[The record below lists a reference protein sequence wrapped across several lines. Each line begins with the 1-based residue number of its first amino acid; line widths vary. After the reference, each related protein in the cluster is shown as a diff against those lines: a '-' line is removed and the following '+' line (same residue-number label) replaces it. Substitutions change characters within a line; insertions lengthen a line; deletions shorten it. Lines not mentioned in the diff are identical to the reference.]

1 MQPNKGCIFF
11 LLKNPNRCTNW
22 ENYDYFCTMIAKTI
36 KYIQNLVIFLVSLC
50 GLLANGQINTEQVLR
65 VGQNA
70 LYFEDYM
77 LSIQYFNQVIQAK
90 PYLAQPYFFRAIA
103 KLNLEDYAGAQEDAT
118 LAIDRNPFITDAYEV
133 RGVARQNLG
142 NTEGAIEDYDKA
154 LSMLP
159 ENKGILF
166 NKALAEEELKHYDKA
181 EECYA
186 ALLKA
191 HPRFDSGYIGRARLH
206 LAQGDT
212 VSAMNDL
219 DHAIELNKNAINAYV
234 IRADIAIKRE
244 KDYQRALDD
253 MNEAIKLQPH
263 YAGFFINRAFL
274 RYNLDDYFG
283 AMADYDYALTLDP
296 MNAVAY
302 FNRGLL
308 LAEVH
313 DNDRAIQDFTKVLQF
328 NKDDY
333 RALFNRAML
342 YQQTN
347 NFKLALADINKV
359 VEQFPDFDGALFTRM
374 QIYEK
379 MGDRKNAE
387 KDYNRAIAL
396 SKNIDAV
403 AEKSREK
410 ATQDSIRE
418 IEKDTTTPDALVTQ
432 RFSTLLT
439 IENEHNVDEVY
450 NNKSI
455 RGKVQDRDVNI
466 RLCPIFMLTYYATTN
481 QLKET
486 PYYIKE
492 VDDINSTRLL
502 RRLLQVTD
510 VDAPITDEEI
520 VQQHFNS
527 IEYYNSYI
535 ATHTPRAIDFFAR
548 AMDFM
553 TIRNYKSAI
562 EDFTRAVEL
571 TPDFVPAYFMRAVAK
586 YKLALLERDTQPTEA
601 LNSEEFKPANAKLQ
615 ADLRSIIS
623 DYDEVIR
630 LSPQMAFA
638 YYNKGVILAEAND
651 YTSALSLF
659 STAISLKP
667 DFGEAYY
674 NRGFIYMQLG
684 QRQKGSDDLSKAGE
698 LGVIPSY
705 NLMKRMAR

>member
-1 MQPNKGCIFF
+1 MKFLRYITIIIVF
-11 LLKNPNRCTNW
+11 LLPFAGK
-22 ENYDYFCTMIAKTI
+22 
-36 KYIQNLVIFLVSLC
+36 S
-50 GLLANGQINTEQVLR
+50 QINTEQVLR

-103 KLNLEDYAGAQEDAT
+103 KLNLEDYAGAKEDAT
-118 LAIDRNPFITDAYEV
+118 LAIERNPFITDAYEV
-133 RGVARQNLG
+133 RGVALQNMGKL
-142 NTEGAIEDYDKA
+142 EEAVADYDKA
-154 LSMLP
+154 LSLLP

-166 NKALAEEELKHYDKA
+166 NKALAEEELKNYDTA
-181 EECYA
+181 QECYSQ
-186 ALLKA
+186 LLKA
-191 HPRFDSGYIGRARLH
+191 HPRFDSGYIGRARLY

-212 VSAMNDL
+212 ISALADL
-219 DHAIELNKNAINAYV
+219 DKAIELNKNAINAYV
-234 IRADIAIKRE
+234 IRADISIKRE
-244 KDYQRALDD
+244 KDYERALED

-283 AMADYDYALTLDP
+283 AMADYDYAISLDP
-296 MNAVAY
+296 TNVVAY

-313 DNDRAIQDFTKVLQF
+313 GNDRAIQDFTKVLQL
-328 NKDDY
+328 NTDDY
-333 RALFNRAML
+333 RALLNRSRL
-342 YQQTN
+342 YEETGN
-347 NFKLALADINKV
+347 YNLAIEDLNKV
-359 VEQFPDFDGALFTRM
+359 IARFPDFYGLYFSRM
-374 QIYEK
+374 GIYEK

-387 KDYNRAIAL
+387 KDYNKAMAL
-396 SKNIDAV
+396 SKQIDEIA
-403 AEKSREK
+403 KKGREK
-410 ATQDSIRE
+410 AHNDSIETERQERE
-418 IEKDTTTPDALVTQ
+418 NDIPEELVTK

-455 RGKVQDRDVNI
+455 RGKVQDRNVNI
-466 RLCPIFMLTYYATTN
+466 KLCPIFMLSYYATTN

-492 VDDINSTRLL
+492 VDDVNSTRLL
-502 RRLLQVTD
+502 RQVLQVTD
-510 VDAPITDEEI
+510 EDSPITDEEI
-520 VQQHFNS
+520 IQQHFAS

-535 ATHTPRAIDFFAR
+535 ATHTPRAIDYFAR

-553 TIRNYKSAI
+553 TIRNYKNAI
-562 EDFTRAVEL
+562 EDFTRAIEL
-571 TPDFVPAYFMRAVAK
+571 TPDFVPAYFMRAIAK
-586 YKLALLERDTQPTEA
+586 NKLSILERDQAPTEA
-601 LNSEEFKPANAKLQ
+601 NSPEEFTPANAKLQ
-615 ADLRSIIS
+615 AELREIIS
-623 DYDEVIR
+623 DYDKVIE

-638 YYNKGVILAEAND
+638 YYNKGVVLAEAGDN
-651 YTSALSLF
+651 TSALSLF

-705 NLMKRMAR
+705 NLMKRMTR

>member
-1 MQPNKGCIFF
+1 MKFLRYITIFI
-11 LLKNPNRCTNW
+11 LLTLPFTG
-22 ENYDYFCTMIAKTI
+22 YT
-36 KYIQNLVIFLVSLC
+36 
-50 GLLANGQINTEQVLR
+50 QINTEQVLR

-70 LYFEDYM
+70 LYFDDYM

-103 KLNLEDYAGAQEDAT
+103 KLNLEDYAGAKDDAT
-118 LAIDRNPFITDAYEV
+118 LAIERNPFITDAYEV
-133 RGVARQNLG
+133 RGVALQNMGRL
-142 NTEGAIEDYDKA
+142 EEAVADYDKA

-166 NKALAEEELKHYDKA
+166 NKALAEEELKNYDIA
-181 EECYA
+181 QECYTQ
-186 ALLKA
+186 LLKA
-191 HPRFDSGYIGRARLH
+191 HPRFDSGYIGRARLY
-206 LAQGDT
+206 LAQCDT
-212 VSAMNDL
+212 VSALADL
-219 DHAIELNKNAINAYV
+219 DKAIELNKNAINAYV
-234 IRADIAIKRE
+234 IRADISIKRE
-244 KDYQRALDD
+244 KDYQRALED

-283 AMADYDYALTLDP
+283 AMADYDYAISLDP
-296 MNAVAY
+296 TNVVAY

-313 DNDRAIQDFTKVLQF
+313 GNDRAIQDFSKVLQI
-328 NKDDY
+328 NADDY
-333 RALFNRAML
+333 RALLNRSLL
-342 YQQTN
+342 YEETGN
-347 NFKLALADINKV
+347 YKLAIEDINKV
-359 VEQFPDFDGALFTRM
+359 INQFPDFYGLYFSRM
-374 QIYEK
+374 GIYEK
-379 MGDRKNAE
+379 MGDKINAE
-387 KDYNRAIAL
+387 KDYNKAMAL
-396 SKNIDAV
+396 SKRIDEI
-403 AEKSREK
+403 AEKGREK
-410 ATQDSIRE
+410 AHNDSIEFARQERE
-418 IEKDTTTPDALVTQ
+418 NDIPEELVTK
-432 RFSTLLT
+432 RFSNLLT

-455 RGKVQDRDVNI
+455 RGKVQDRNI
-466 RLCPIFMLTYYATTN
+466 NIKLCPIFMLSYYATTN

-502 RRLLQVTD
+502 RQVLQVTD
-510 VDAPITDEEI
+510 EDSPITDEDI
-520 VQQHFNS
+520 IQQHFSS

-535 ATHTPRAIDFFAR
+535 STHTPRAIDFFAR

-553 TIRNYKSAI
+553 TIRNYKNAI
-562 EDFTRAVEL
+562 EDFTRAIEL
-571 TPDFVPAYFMRAVAK
+571 TPDFVPAYFMRAIAK
-586 YKLALLERDTQPTEA
+586 NKLAILERDQAPAEV
-601 LNSEEFKPANAKLQ
+601 NSPEEFTPANAKLQ
-615 ADLRSIIS
+615 AELREIIS
-623 DYDEVIR
+623 DYDKVIE

-638 YYNKGVILAEAND
+638 YYNKGVVLAEAGDN
-651 YTSALSLF
+651 TSALSLF

-705 NLMKRMAR
+705 NLMKRMTR

>member
-1 MQPNKGCIFF
+1 MKFLRYITIIIVF
-11 LLKNPNRCTNW
+11 LLPFAGK
-22 ENYDYFCTMIAKTI
+22 
-36 KYIQNLVIFLVSLC
+36 S
-50 GLLANGQINTEQVLR
+50 QINTEQVLR

-103 KLNLEDYAGAQEDAT
+103 KLNLEDYAGAKEDAT
-118 LAIDRNPFITDAYEV
+118 LAIERNPFITDAYEV
-133 RGVARQNLG
+133 RGVALQNMGKL
-142 NTEGAIEDYDKA
+142 EEAVADYDKA
-154 LSMLP
+154 LSLLP

-166 NKALAEEELKHYDKA
+166 NKALAEEELKNYDTA
-181 EECYA
+181 QECYSQ
-186 ALLKA
+186 LLKA
-191 HPRFDSGYIGRARLH
+191 HPRFDSGYIGRARLY
-206 LAQGDT
+206 LAQSDT
-212 VSAMNDL
+212 ISALADL
-219 DHAIELNKNAINAYV
+219 DKAIELNKNAINAYV
-234 IRADIAIKRE
+234 IRADISIKRE
-244 KDYQRALDD
+244 KDYERALED

-283 AMADYDYALTLDP
+283 AMADYDYAISLDP
-296 MNAVAY
+296 TNVVAY

-313 DNDRAIQDFTKVLQF
+313 GNDRAIQDFTKVLQL
-328 NKDDY
+328 NTDDY
-333 RALFNRAML
+333 RALLNRSRL
-342 YQQTN
+342 YEETGN
-347 NFKLALADINKV
+347 YNLAIEDLNKV
-359 VEQFPDFDGALFTRM
+359 IARFPDFYGLYFSRM
-374 QIYEK
+374 GIYEK

-387 KDYNRAIAL
+387 KDYNKAMAL
-396 SKNIDAV
+396 SKQIDEI
-403 AEKSREK
+403 AEKGREK
-410 ATQDSIRE
+410 AHNDSIEMERQERE
-418 IEKDTTTPDALVTQ
+418 NDIPEELVTK

-455 RGKVQDRDVNI
+455 RGKVQDRNVNI
-466 RLCPIFMLTYYATTN
+466 KLCPIFMLSYYATTN

-492 VDDINSTRLL
+492 VDDVNSTRLL
-502 RRLLQVTD
+502 RQVLQVTD
-510 VDAPITDEEI
+510 EDSPITDEEI
-520 VQQHFNS
+520 IQQHFAS

-535 ATHTPRAIDFFAR
+535 ATHTPRAIDYFAR

-553 TIRNYKSAI
+553 TIRNYKNAI
-562 EDFTRAVEL
+562 EDFTRAIEL
-571 TPDFVPAYFMRAVAK
+571 TPDFVPAYFMRAIAK
-586 YKLALLERDTQPTEA
+586 NKLSILERDQAPAEA
-601 LNSEEFKPANAKLQ
+601 NSPEEFTPANAKLQ
-615 ADLRSIIS
+615 AELREIIS
-623 DYDEVIR
+623 DYDKVIE

-638 YYNKGVILAEAND
+638 YYNKGVVLAEAGDN
-651 YTSALSLF
+651 TSALSLF
-659 STAISLKP
+659 STAISLKS

-705 NLMKRMAR
+705 NLMKRMTR

>member
-1 MQPNKGCIFF
+1 MKFLRYITIVIVF
-11 LLKNPNRCTNW
+11 LLPFAGK
-22 ENYDYFCTMIAKTI
+22 
-36 KYIQNLVIFLVSLC
+36 S
-50 GLLANGQINTEQVLR
+50 QINTEQVLR

-103 KLNLEDYAGAQEDAT
+103 KLNLEDYAGAKEDAT
-118 LAIDRNPFITDAYEV
+118 LAIERNPFITDAYEV
-133 RGVARQNLG
+133 RGVALQNMGKL
-142 NTEGAIEDYDKA
+142 EEAVADYDKA
-154 LSMLP
+154 LSLLP

-166 NKALAEEELKHYDKA
+166 NKALAEEELKNYDTA
-181 EECYA
+181 QECYSQ
-186 ALLKA
+186 LLKA
-191 HPRFDSGYIGRARLH
+191 HPRFDSGYIGRARLY

-212 VSAMNDL
+212 ISALADL
-219 DHAIELNKNAINAYV
+219 DKAIELNKNAINAYV
-234 IRADIAIKRE
+234 IRADISIKRE
-244 KDYQRALDD
+244 KDYERALED

-283 AMADYDYALTLDP
+283 AMADYDYAISLDP
-296 MNAVAY
+296 TNVVAY

-313 DNDRAIQDFTKVLQF
+313 GNDRAIQDFTKVLQL
-328 NKDDY
+328 NTDDY
-333 RALFNRAML
+333 RALLNRSRL
-342 YQQTN
+342 YEETGN
-347 NFKLALADINKV
+347 YNLAIEDLNKV
-359 VEQFPDFDGALFTRM
+359 IARFPDFYGLYFSRM
-374 QIYEK
+374 GIYEK

-387 KDYNRAIAL
+387 KDYNKAMAL
-396 SKNIDAV
+396 SKQIDEI
-403 AEKSREK
+403 AEKGREK
-410 ATQDSIRE
+410 AHNDSIETERQERE
-418 IEKDTTTPDALVTQ
+418 NDIPEELVTK

-455 RGKVQDRDVNI
+455 RGKVQDRNVNI
-466 RLCPIFMLTYYATTN
+466 KLCPIFMLSYYATTN

-492 VDDINSTRLL
+492 VDDVNSTRLL
-502 RRLLQVTD
+502 RQVLQVTD
-510 VDAPITDEEI
+510 EDSPITDEEI
-520 VQQHFNS
+520 IQQHFAS

-535 ATHTPRAIDFFAR
+535 ATHTPRAIDYFAR

-553 TIRNYKSAI
+553 TIRNYKNAI
-562 EDFTRAVEL
+562 EDFTRAIEL
-571 TPDFVPAYFMRAVAK
+571 TPDFVPAYFMRAIAK
-586 YKLALLERDTQPTEA
+586 NKLSILERDQAPTEA
-601 LNSEEFKPANAKLQ
+601 NSPEEFTPANAKLQ
-615 ADLRSIIS
+615 AELREIIS
-623 DYDEVIR
+623 DYDKVIE

-638 YYNKGVILAEAND
+638 YYNKGVVLAEAGDN
-651 YTSALSLF
+651 TSALSLF

-705 NLMKRMAR
+705 NLMKRMTR

>member
-1 MQPNKGCIFF
+1 MKF
-11 LLKNPNRCTNW
+11 LR
-22 ENYDYFCTMIAKTI
+22 YITI
-36 KYIQNLVIFLVSLC
+36 VIVY
-50 GLLANGQINTEQVLR
+50 LLPFAGKSQINTEQVLR

-103 KLNLEDYAGAQEDAT
+103 KLNLEDYAGAKEDAT
-118 LAIDRNPFITDAYEV
+118 LAIERNPFITDAYEV
-133 RGVARQNLG
+133 RGVALQNMGKL
-142 NTEGAIEDYDKA
+142 EEAVADYDKA
-154 LSMLP
+154 LSLLP

-166 NKALAEEELKHYDKA
+166 NKALAEEELKNYDTA
-181 EECYA
+181 QECYSQ
-186 ALLKA
+186 LLKA
-191 HPRFDSGYIGRARLH
+191 HPRFDSGYIGRARLY

-212 VSAMNDL
+212 ISALADL
-219 DHAIELNKNAINAYV
+219 DKAIELNKNAINAYV
-234 IRADIAIKRE
+234 IRADISIKRE
-244 KDYQRALDD
+244 KDYERALED

-283 AMADYDYALTLDP
+283 AMADYDYAISLDP
-296 MNAVAY
+296 TNVVAY

-313 DNDRAIQDFTKVLQF
+313 GNDRAIQDFTKVLQL
-328 NKDDY
+328 NTDDF
-333 RALFNRAML
+333 RALLNRSRL
-342 YQQTN
+342 YEETGN
-347 NFKLALADINKV
+347 YNFAIEDINKV
-359 VEQFPDFDGALFTRM
+359 IARFPDFYGLYFSRM
-374 QIYEK
+374 GIYEK

-387 KDYNRAIAL
+387 KDYNKAMAL
-396 SKNIDAV
+396 SKRIDEI
-403 AEKSREK
+403 AEKGREK
-410 ATQDSIRE
+410 AHNDSIETSRQERE
-418 IEKDTTTPDALVTQ
+418 NDVPEELVTK

-455 RGKVQDRDVNI
+455 RGKVQDRNVNI
-466 RLCPIFMLTYYATTN
+466 KLCPIFMLSYYATTN

-492 VDDINSTRLL
+492 VDDVNSTRLL
-502 RRLLQVTD
+502 RQVLQVTD
-510 VDAPITDEEI
+510 EDSPITDEEI
-520 VQQHFNS
+520 IQQHFAS

-535 ATHTPRAIDFFAR
+535 ATHTPRAIDYFAR

-553 TIRNYKSAI
+553 TIRNYKNAI
-562 EDFTRAVEL
+562 EDFTRAIEL
-571 TPDFVPAYFMRAVAK
+571 TPDFVPAYFMRAIAK
-586 YKLALLERDTQPTEA
+586 NKLAILERDQAPTEA
-601 LNSEEFKPANAKLQ
+601 NSPEEFTPANAKLQ
-615 ADLRSIIS
+615 AELREIIS
-623 DYDEVIR
+623 DYDKVIE

-638 YYNKGVILAEAND
+638 YYNKGVVLAEAGDN
-651 YTSALSLF
+651 TSALSLF

-705 NLMKRMAR
+705 NLMKRMTR

>member
-1 MQPNKGCIFF
+1 MKFLRYITIFI
-11 LLKNPNRCTNW
+11 LLTLPSTG
-22 ENYDYFCTMIAKTI
+22 YT
-36 KYIQNLVIFLVSLC
+36 
-50 GLLANGQINTEQVLR
+50 QINTEQVLR

-70 LYFEDYM
+70 LYFDDYM

-103 KLNLEDYAGAQEDAT
+103 KLNLEDYAGAKDDAT
-118 LAIDRNPFITDAYEV
+118 LAIERNPFITDAYEV
-133 RGVARQNLG
+133 RGVALQNMGRL
-142 NTEGAIEDYDKA
+142 EEAVADYDKA

-166 NKALAEEELKHYDKA
+166 NKALAEEELKNYDIA
-181 EECYA
+181 QECYTQ
-186 ALLKA
+186 LLKA
-191 HPRFDSGYIGRARLH
+191 HPRFDSGYIGRARLY
-206 LAQGDT
+206 LAQCDT
-212 VSAMNDL
+212 VSALADL
-219 DHAIELNKNAINAYV
+219 DKAIELNKNAINAYV
-234 IRADIAIKRE
+234 IRADISIKRE
-244 KDYQRALDD
+244 KDYQRALED

-283 AMADYDYALTLDP
+283 AMADYDYAISLDP
-296 MNAVAY
+296 TNVVAY

-313 DNDRAIQDFTKVLQF
+313 GNDRAIQDFSKVLQI
-328 NKDDY
+328 NADDY
-333 RALFNRAML
+333 RALLNRSLL
-342 YQQTN
+342 YEETGN
-347 NFKLALADINKV
+347 YKLAIEDINKV
-359 VEQFPDFDGALFTRM
+359 INQFPDFYGLYFSRM
-374 QIYEK
+374 GIYEK
-379 MGDRKNAE
+379 MGDKINAE
-387 KDYNRAIAL
+387 KDYNKAMAL
-396 SKNIDAV
+396 SKRIDEI
-403 AEKSREK
+403 AEKGREK
-410 ATQDSIRE
+410 AHNDSIETARQERE
-418 IEKDTTTPDALVTQ
+418 NDIPEELVTK
-432 RFSTLLT
+432 RFSNLLT

-455 RGKVQDRDVNI
+455 RGKVQDRNI
-466 RLCPIFMLTYYATTN
+466 NIKLCPIFMLSYYAMTN

-502 RRLLQVTD
+502 RQVLQVTD
-510 VDAPITDEEI
+510 EDSPITDEDI
-520 VQQHFNS
+520 IQQHFSS

-535 ATHTPRAIDFFAR
+535 STHTPRAIDFFAR

-553 TIRNYKSAI
+553 TIRNYKNAI
-562 EDFTRAVEL
+562 EDFTRAIEL
-571 TPDFVPAYFMRAVAK
+571 TPDFVPAYFMRAIAK
-586 YKLALLERDTQPTEA
+586 NKLAILERDQAPAEV
-601 LNSEEFKPANAKLQ
+601 NSPEEFTPANAKLQ
-615 ADLRSIIS
+615 AELREIIS
-623 DYDEVIR
+623 DYDKVIE

-638 YYNKGVILAEAND
+638 YYNKGVVLAEAGDN
-651 YTSALSLF
+651 TSALSLF

-705 NLMKRMAR
+705 NLMKRMTR

>member
-1 MQPNKGCIFF
+1 MKFLRYITIVIVF
-11 LLKNPNRCTNW
+11 LLPFAGK
-22 ENYDYFCTMIAKTI
+22 
-36 KYIQNLVIFLVSLC
+36 S
-50 GLLANGQINTEQVLR
+50 QINTEQVLR

-103 KLNLEDYAGAQEDAT
+103 KLNLEDYAGAKEDAT
-118 LAIDRNPFITDAYEV
+118 LAIERNPFITDAYEV
-133 RGVARQNLG
+133 RGVALQNMGKL
-142 NTEGAIEDYDKA
+142 EEAVADYDKA
-154 LSMLP
+154 LSLLP

-166 NKALAEEELKHYDKA
+166 NKALAEEELKNYDTA
-181 EECYA
+181 QECYSQ
-186 ALLKA
+186 LLKA
-191 HPRFDSGYIGRARLH
+191 HPRFDSGYIGRARLY

-212 VSAMNDL
+212 ISALADL
-219 DHAIELNKNAINAYV
+219 DKAIELNKNAINAYV
-234 IRADIAIKRE
+234 IRADISIKRE
-244 KDYQRALDD
+244 KDYERALED

-283 AMADYDYALTLDP
+283 AMADYDYAISLDP
-296 MNAVAY
+296 TNVVAY

-313 DNDRAIQDFTKVLQF
+313 GNDRAIQDFTKVLQL
-328 NKDDY
+328 NTDDY
-333 RALFNRAML
+333 RALLNRSRL
-342 YQQTN
+342 YEETGN
-347 NFKLALADINKV
+347 YNLAIEDLNKV
-359 VEQFPDFDGALFTRM
+359 IARFPDFYGLYFSRM
-374 QIYEK
+374 GIYEK

-387 KDYNRAIAL
+387 KDYNKAMAL
-396 SKNIDAV
+396 AKQIDEI
-403 AEKSREK
+403 AEKGREK
-410 ATQDSIRE
+410 AHNDSIETERQERE
-418 IEKDTTTPDALVTQ
+418 NDIPEELVTK
-432 RFSTLLT
+432 RFSNLLT

-455 RGKVQDRDVNI
+455 RGKVQDRNVNI
-466 RLCPIFMLTYYATTN
+466 KLCPIFMLSYYATTN

-492 VDDINSTRLL
+492 VDDVNSTRLL
-502 RRLLQVTD
+502 RQVLQVTD
-510 VDAPITDEEI
+510 EDSPITDEEI
-520 VQQHFNS
+520 IQQHFAS

-535 ATHTPRAIDFFAR
+535 ATHTPRAIDYFAR

-553 TIRNYKSAI
+553 TIRNYKNAI
-562 EDFTRAVEL
+562 DDFTRAIEL
-571 TPDFVPAYFMRAVAK
+571 TPDFVPAYFMRAIAK
-586 YKLALLERDTQPTEA
+586 NKLAILERDQAPTEA
-601 LNSEEFKPANAKLQ
+601 NSPEEFTPANAKLQ
-615 ADLRSIIS
+615 AELREIIS
-623 DYDEVIR
+623 DYDKVIE

-638 YYNKGVILAEAND
+638 YYNKGVVLAEAGDN
-651 YTSALSLF
+651 TSALSLF

-705 NLMKRMAR
+705 NLMKRMTR

>member
-1 MQPNKGCIFF
+1 MKFLRYITIVIVF
-11 LLKNPNRCTNW
+11 LLPFAGK
-22 ENYDYFCTMIAKTI
+22 
-36 KYIQNLVIFLVSLC
+36 S
-50 GLLANGQINTEQVLR
+50 QINTEQVLR

-103 KLNLEDYAGAQEDAT
+103 KLNLEDYAGAKEDAT
-118 LAIDRNPFITDAYEV
+118 LAIERNPFITDAYEV
-133 RGVARQNLG
+133 RGVALQNMGKL
-142 NTEGAIEDYDKA
+142 EEAVADYDKA
-154 LSMLP
+154 LSLLP

-166 NKALAEEELKHYDKA
+166 NKALAEEELKNYDTA
-181 EECYA
+181 QECYSQ
-186 ALLKA
+186 LLKA
-191 HPRFDSGYIGRARLH
+191 HPRFDSGYIGRARLY

-212 VSAMNDL
+212 ISALADL
-219 DHAIELNKNAINAYV
+219 DKAIELNKNAINAYV
-234 IRADIAIKRE
+234 IRADISIKRE
-244 KDYQRALDD
+244 KDYERALED

-283 AMADYDYALTLDP
+283 AMADYDYAISLDP
-296 MNAVAY
+296 TNVVAY

-313 DNDRAIQDFTKVLQF
+313 GNDRAIQDFTKVLQL
-328 NKDDY
+328 NTDDY
-333 RALFNRAML
+333 RALLNRSRL
-342 YQQTN
+342 YEETGN
-347 NFKLALADINKV
+347 YNLAIEDLNKV
-359 VEQFPDFDGALFTRM
+359 IARFPDFYGLYFSRM
-374 QIYEK
+374 GIYEK

-387 KDYNRAIAL
+387 KDYNKAMAL
-396 SKNIDAV
+396 AKQIDEI
-403 AEKSREK
+403 AEKGREK
-410 ATQDSIRE
+410 AHNDSIETERQERE
-418 IEKDTTTPDALVTQ
+418 NDIPEELVTK

-455 RGKVQDRDVNI
+455 RGKVQDRNVNI
-466 RLCPIFMLTYYATTN
+466 KLCPIFMLSYYATTN

-492 VDDINSTRLL
+492 VDDVNSTRLL
-502 RRLLQVTD
+502 RQVLQVTD
-510 VDAPITDEEI
+510 EDSPITDEEI
-520 VQQHFNS
+520 IQQHFAS

-535 ATHTPRAIDFFAR
+535 ATHTPRAIDYFAR

-553 TIRNYKSAI
+553 TIRNYKNAI
-562 EDFTRAVEL
+562 DDFTRAIEL
-571 TPDFVPAYFMRAVAK
+571 TPDFVPAYFMRAIAK
-586 YKLALLERDTQPTEA
+586 NKLAILERDQAPTEA
-601 LNSEEFKPANAKLQ
+601 NSPEEFTPANAKLQ
-615 ADLRSIIS
+615 AELREIIS
-623 DYDEVIR
+623 DYDKVIE
-630 LSPQMAFA
+630 LSPLMAFA
-638 YYNKGVILAEAND
+638 YYNKGVVLAEAGDN
-651 YTSALSLF
+651 TSALSLF

-705 NLMKRMAR
+705 NLMKRMTR

>member
-1 MQPNKGCIFF
+1 MKFLRYITIVIVF
-11 LLKNPNRCTNW
+11 LLPFAGK
-22 ENYDYFCTMIAKTI
+22 
-36 KYIQNLVIFLVSLC
+36 S
-50 GLLANGQINTEQVLR
+50 QINTEQVLR

-103 KLNLEDYAGAQEDAT
+103 KLNLEDYAGAKEDAT
-118 LAIDRNPFITDAYEV
+118 LAIERNPFITDAYEV
-133 RGVARQNLG
+133 RGVALQNMGKL
-142 NTEGAIEDYDKA
+142 EEAVADYDKA
-154 LSMLP
+154 LSLLP

-166 NKALAEEELKHYDKA
+166 NKALAEEELKNYDTA
-181 EECYA
+181 QECYSQ
-186 ALLKA
+186 LLKA
-191 HPRFDSGYIGRARLH
+191 HPRFDSGYIGRARLY

-212 VSAMNDL
+212 ISALADL
-219 DHAIELNKNAINAYV
+219 DKAIELNKNAINAYV
-234 IRADIAIKRE
+234 IRADISIKRE
-244 KDYQRALDD
+244 KDYERALED

-283 AMADYDYALTLDP
+283 AMADYDYAISLDP
-296 MNAVAY
+296 TNVVAY

-313 DNDRAIQDFTKVLQF
+313 GNDRAIQDFTKVLQL
-328 NKDDY
+328 NTDDY
-333 RALFNRAML
+333 RALLNRSRL
-342 YQQTN
+342 YEETGN
-347 NFKLALADINKV
+347 YNLAIEDLNKV
-359 VEQFPDFDGALFTRM
+359 IARFPDFYGLYFSRM
-374 QIYEK
+374 GIYEK

-387 KDYNRAIAL
+387 KDYNKAMAL
-396 SKNIDAV
+396 SKQIDEI
-403 AEKSREK
+403 AEKGREK
-410 ATQDSIRE
+410 AHNDSIETERQERE
-418 IEKDTTTPDALVTQ
+418 NDIPEELVTK

-455 RGKVQDRDVNI
+455 RGKVQDRNVNI
-466 RLCPIFMLTYYATTN
+466 KLCPIFMLSYYATTN

-492 VDDINSTRLL
+492 VDDVNSTRLL
-502 RRLLQVTD
+502 RQVLQVTD
-510 VDAPITDEEI
+510 EDSPITDEEI
-520 VQQHFNS
+520 IQQHFAS

-535 ATHTPRAIDFFAR
+535 ATHTPRAIDYFAR

-553 TIRNYKSAI
+553 TIRNYKNAI
-562 EDFTRAVEL
+562 EDFTRAIEL
-571 TPDFVPAYFMRAVAK
+571 TPDFVPAYFMRAIAK
-586 YKLALLERDTQPTEA
+586 NKLAILERDQAPTEA
-601 LNSEEFKPANAKLQ
+601 NSPEEFTPANAKLQ
-615 ADLRSIIS
+615 AELREIIS
-623 DYDEVIR
+623 DYDKVIE

-638 YYNKGVILAEAND
+638 YYNKGVVLAEAGDN
-651 YTSALSLF
+651 TSALSLF
-659 STAISLKP
+659 STAISIKP

-705 NLMKRMAR
+705 NLMKRMTR

>member
-1 MQPNKGCIFF
+1 MKFLRYITIVIVF
-11 LLKNPNRCTNW
+11 LLPFAGK
-22 ENYDYFCTMIAKTI
+22 
-36 KYIQNLVIFLVSLC
+36 S
-50 GLLANGQINTEQVLR
+50 QINTEQVLR

-103 KLNLEDYAGAQEDAT
+103 KLNLEDYAGAKEDAT
-118 LAIDRNPFITDAYEV
+118 LAIERNPFITDAYEV
-133 RGVARQNLG
+133 RGVALQNMGKL
-142 NTEGAIEDYDKA
+142 EEAVADYDKA
-154 LSMLP
+154 LSLLP

-166 NKALAEEELKHYDKA
+166 NKALAEEELKNYDTA
-181 EECYA
+181 QECYSQ
-186 ALLKA
+186 LLKA
-191 HPRFDSGYIGRARLH
+191 HPRFDSGYIGRARLY

-212 VSAMNDL
+212 ISALADL
-219 DHAIELNKNAINAYV
+219 DKAIELNKNAINAYV
-234 IRADIAIKRE
+234 IRADISIKRE
-244 KDYQRALDD
+244 KDYERALED

-283 AMADYDYALTLDP
+283 AMADYDYAISLDP
-296 MNAVAY
+296 TNVVAY

-313 DNDRAIQDFTKVLQF
+313 GNDRAIQDFTKVLQL
-328 NKDDY
+328 NTDDY
-333 RALFNRAML
+333 RALLNRSRL
-342 YQQTN
+342 YEETGN
-347 NFKLALADINKV
+347 YNLAIEDLNKV
-359 VEQFPDFDGALFTRM
+359 IARFPDFYGLYFSRM
-374 QIYEK
+374 GIYEK

-387 KDYNRAIAL
+387 KDYNKAMAL
-396 SKNIDAV
+396 SKQIDEI
-403 AEKSREK
+403 AEKGREK
-410 ATQDSIRE
+410 AHNDSIETERQERE
-418 IEKDTTTPDALVTQ
+418 NDIPEELVTK

-455 RGKVQDRDVNI
+455 RGKVQDRNVNI
-466 RLCPIFMLTYYATTN
+466 KLCPIFMLSYYATTN

-492 VDDINSTRLL
+492 VDDVNSTRLL
-502 RRLLQVTD
+502 RQVLQVTD
-510 VDAPITDEEI
+510 EDSPITDEEI
-520 VQQHFNS
+520 IQQHFAS

-535 ATHTPRAIDFFAR
+535 ATHTPRAIDYFAR

-553 TIRNYKSAI
+553 TIRNYKNAI
-562 EDFTRAVEL
+562 EDFTRAIEL
-571 TPDFVPAYFMRAVAK
+571 TPDFVPAYFMRAIAK
-586 YKLALLERDTQPTEA
+586 NKLAILERDQAPTEA
-601 LNSEEFKPANAKLQ
+601 NSPEEFTPANAKLQ
-615 ADLRSIIS
+615 AELREIIS
-623 DYDEVIR
+623 DYDKVIE

-638 YYNKGVILAEAND
+638 YYNKGVVLAEAGDN
-651 YTSALSLF
+651 TSALSLF

-705 NLMKRMAR
+705 NLMKRMTR

>member
-1 MQPNKGCIFF
+1 MKFLRYITIFI
-11 LLKNPNRCTNW
+11 LLTLPFTG
-22 ENYDYFCTMIAKTI
+22 YT
-36 KYIQNLVIFLVSLC
+36 
-50 GLLANGQINTEQVLR
+50 QINTEQVLR

-70 LYFEDYM
+70 LYFDDYM

-103 KLNLEDYAGAQEDAT
+103 KLNLEDYAGAKDDAT
-118 LAIDRNPFITDAYEV
+118 LAIERNPFITDAYEV
-133 RGVARQNLG
+133 RGVALQNMGRL
-142 NTEGAIEDYDKA
+142 EEAVADYDKA

-166 NKALAEEELKHYDKA
+166 NKALAEEELKNYDIA
-181 EECYA
+181 QECYTQ
-186 ALLKA
+186 LLKA
-191 HPRFDSGYIGRARLH
+191 HPRFDSGYIGRARLY
-206 LAQGDT
+206 LAQCDT
-212 VSAMNDL
+212 VSALADL
-219 DHAIELNKNAINAYV
+219 DKAIELNKNAINAYV
-234 IRADIAIKRE
+234 IRADISIKRE
-244 KDYQRALDD
+244 KDYQRALED

-283 AMADYDYALTLDP
+283 AMADYDYAISLDP
-296 MNAVAY
+296 TNVVAY

-313 DNDRAIQDFTKVLQF
+313 GNDRAIQDFSKVLQI
-328 NKDDY
+328 NADDY
-333 RALFNRAML
+333 RALLNRSLL
-342 YQQTN
+342 YEETGN
-347 NFKLALADINKV
+347 YKLAIEDINKV
-359 VEQFPDFDGALFTRM
+359 INQFPDFYGLYFSRM
-374 QIYEK
+374 GIYEK
-379 MGDRKNAE
+379 MGDKINAE
-387 KDYNRAIAL
+387 KDYNKAMAL
-396 SKNIDAV
+396 SKRIDEI
-403 AEKSREK
+403 AEKGREK
-410 ATQDSIRE
+410 AHNDSIETARQERE
-418 IEKDTTTPDALVTQ
+418 NDIPEELVTK
-432 RFSTLLT
+432 RFSNLLT

-455 RGKVQDRDVNI
+455 RGKVQDRNI
-466 RLCPIFMLTYYATTN
+466 NIKLCPIFMLSYYATTN

-502 RRLLQVTD
+502 RQVLQVTD
-510 VDAPITDEEI
+510 EDSPITDEDI
-520 VQQHFNS
+520 IQQHFSS

-535 ATHTPRAIDFFAR
+535 STHTPRAIDFFAR

-553 TIRNYKSAI
+553 TIRNYKNAI
-562 EDFTRAVEL
+562 EDFTRAIEL
-571 TPDFVPAYFMRAVAK
+571 TPDFVPAYFMRAIAK
-586 YKLALLERDTQPTEA
+586 NKLAILERDQAPAEV
-601 LNSEEFKPANAKLQ
+601 NSPEEFTPANAKLQ
-615 ADLRSIIS
+615 AELREIIS
-623 DYDEVIR
+623 DYDKVIE

-638 YYNKGVILAEAND
+638 YYNKGVVLAEAGDN
-651 YTSALSLF
+651 TSALSLF

-705 NLMKRMAR
+705 NLMKRMTR

>member
-1 MQPNKGCIFF
+1 MKFLRYITIVIVF
-11 LLKNPNRCTNW
+11 LLPFAGK
-22 ENYDYFCTMIAKTI
+22 
-36 KYIQNLVIFLVSLC
+36 S
-50 GLLANGQINTEQVLR
+50 QINTEQVLR

-103 KLNLEDYAGAQEDAT
+103 KLNLEDYAGAKEDAT
-118 LAIDRNPFITDAYEV
+118 LAIERNPFITDAYEV
-133 RGVARQNLG
+133 RGVALQNMGKL
-142 NTEGAIEDYDKA
+142 EEAVADYDKA
-154 LSMLP
+154 LSLLP

-166 NKALAEEELKHYDKA
+166 NKALAEEELKNYDTA
-181 EECYA
+181 QECYSQ
-186 ALLKA
+186 LLKA
-191 HPRFDSGYIGRARLH
+191 HPRFDSGYIGRARLY

-212 VSAMNDL
+212 ISALADL
-219 DHAIELNKNAINAYV
+219 DKAIELNKNAINAYV
-234 IRADIAIKRE
+234 IRADISIKRE
-244 KDYQRALDD
+244 KDYERALED

-283 AMADYDYALTLDP
+283 AMADYDYAISLDP
-296 MNAVAY
+296 TNVVAY

-313 DNDRAIQDFTKVLQF
+313 GNDRAIQDFTKVLQL
-328 NKDDY
+328 NTDDY
-333 RALFNRAML
+333 RALLNRSRL
-342 YQQTN
+342 YEETGN
-347 NFKLALADINKV
+347 YNLAIEDLNKV
-359 VEQFPDFDGALFTRM
+359 IARFPDFYGLYFSRM
-374 QIYEK
+374 GIYEK

-387 KDYNRAIAL
+387 KDYNKAMAL
-396 SKNIDAV
+396 SKRIDEI
-403 AEKSREK
+403 AEKGREK
-410 ATQDSIRE
+410 AHNDSIETERQERE
-418 IEKDTTTPDALVTQ
+418 NDVPEELVTK

-455 RGKVQDRDVNI
+455 RGKVQDRNVNI
-466 RLCPIFMLTYYATTN
+466 KLCPIFMLSYYATTN

-492 VDDINSTRLL
+492 VDDVNSTRLL
-502 RRLLQVTD
+502 RQVLQVTD
-510 VDAPITDEEI
+510 EDSPITDEEI
-520 VQQHFNS
+520 IQQHFAS

-535 ATHTPRAIDFFAR
+535 ATHTPRAIDYFAR

-553 TIRNYKSAI
+553 TIRNYKNAI
-562 EDFTRAVEL
+562 EDFTRAIEL
-571 TPDFVPAYFMRAVAK
+571 TPDFVPAYFMRAIAK
-586 YKLALLERDTQPTEA
+586 NKLSILERDQAPTEA
-601 LNSEEFKPANAKLQ
+601 NSPEEFTPANAKLQ
-615 ADLRSIIS
+615 AELREIIS
-623 DYDEVIR
+623 DYDKVIE

-638 YYNKGVILAEAND
+638 YYNKGVVLAEAGDN
-651 YTSALSLF
+651 TSALSLF

-705 NLMKRMAR
+705 NLMKRMTR

>member
-1 MQPNKGCIFF
+1 MKFLRYITIIIVF
-11 LLKNPNRCTNW
+11 LLPFVGK
-22 ENYDYFCTMIAKTI
+22 
-36 KYIQNLVIFLVSLC
+36 S
-50 GLLANGQINTEQVLR
+50 QINTEQVLR

-103 KLNLEDYAGAQEDAT
+103 KLNLEDYAGAKEDAT
-118 LAIDRNPFITDAYEV
+118 LAIERNPFITDAYEV
-133 RGVARQNLG
+133 RGVALQNMGKL
-142 NTEGAIEDYDKA
+142 EEAVADYDKA
-154 LSMLP
+154 LSLLP

-166 NKALAEEELKHYDKA
+166 NKALAEEELKNYDTA
-181 EECYA
+181 QECYSQ
-186 ALLKA
+186 LLKA
-191 HPRFDSGYIGRARLH
+191 HPRFDSGYIGRARLY
-206 LAQGDT
+206 LAQSDT
-212 VSAMNDL
+212 ISALADL
-219 DHAIELNKNAINAYV
+219 DKAIELNKNAINAYV
-234 IRADIAIKRE
+234 IRADISIKRE
-244 KDYQRALDD
+244 KDYERALED

-283 AMADYDYALTLDP
+283 AMADYDYAISLDP
-296 MNAVAY
+296 TNVVAY

-313 DNDRAIQDFTKVLQF
+313 GNDRAIQDFTKVLQL
-328 NKDDY
+328 NTDDY
-333 RALFNRAML
+333 RALLNRSRL
-342 YQQTN
+342 YEETGN
-347 NFKLALADINKV
+347 YNLAIEDLNKV
-359 VEQFPDFDGALFTRM
+359 IARFPDFYGLYFSRM
-374 QIYEK
+374 GIYEK

-387 KDYNRAIAL
+387 KDYNKAMAL
-396 SKNIDAV
+396 SKHIDEI
-403 AEKSREK
+403 AEKGREK
-410 ATQDSIRE
+410 AHNDSIETERQERE
-418 IEKDTTTPDALVTQ
+418 NDIPEELVTK

-455 RGKVQDRDVNI
+455 RGKVQDRNVNI
-466 RLCPIFMLTYYATTN
+466 KLCPIFMLSYYATTN

-492 VDDINSTRLL
+492 VDDVNSTRLL
-502 RRLLQVTD
+502 RQVLQVTD
-510 VDAPITDEEI
+510 EDSPITDEEI
-520 VQQHFNS
+520 IQQHFAS

-535 ATHTPRAIDFFAR
+535 ATHTPRAIDYFAR

-553 TIRNYKSAI
+553 TIRNYKNAI
-562 EDFTRAVEL
+562 EDFTRAIEL
-571 TPDFVPAYFMRAVAK
+571 TPDFVPAYFMRAIAK
-586 YKLALLERDTQPTEA
+586 NKLSILERDQAPTEA
-601 LNSEEFKPANAKLQ
+601 NSPEEFTPANAKLQ
-615 ADLRSIIS
+615 AELREIIS
-623 DYDEVIR
+623 DYDKVIE

-638 YYNKGVILAEAND
+638 YYNKGVVLAEAGDN
-651 YTSALSLF
+651 TSALSLF
-659 STAISLKP
+659 SSAISLKP

-705 NLMKRMAR
+705 NLMKRMTR

>member
-1 MQPNKGCIFF
+1 MKFLRYIFS
-11 LLKNPNRCTNW
+11 LL
-22 ENYDYFCTMIAKTI
+22 F
-36 KYIQNLVIFLVSLC
+36 VLC
-50 GLLANGQINTEQVLR
+50 SAVMSAQINTDQVLR

-90 PYLAQPYFFRAIA
+90 PYLAQPYFYRAVA

-133 RGVARQNLG
+133 RGVARQNMGL
-142 NTEGAIEDYDKA
+142 TKDAIEDYDKA
-154 LSMLP
+154 LAQLP
-159 ENKGILF
+159 DNKGILF
-166 NKALAEEELKHYDKA
+166 NKALAEEDIKEYDA
-181 EECYA
+181 AQECYSR
-186 ALLKA
+186 LLKA
-191 HPRFDSGYIGRARLH
+191 HPRFDNGYIGRARLY

-212 VSAMNDL
+212 VSALTDL
-219 DHAIELNKNAINAYV
+219 NKAIELNKNAINAYV
-234 IRADIAIKRE
+234 IRADISIKRE
-244 KDYQRALDD
+244 KDYQRALED
-253 MNEAIKLQPH
+253 MDEAIKLQPH

-283 AMADYDYALTLDP
+283 AMADYDYALSLDP
-296 MNAVAY
+296 MNSVAY

-313 DNDRAIQDFTKVLQF
+313 DNDRAIKDFTKVLQL
-328 NKDDY
+328 NSDDY

-342 YQQTN
+342 YQQTKN
-347 NFKLALADINKV
+347 YKLALADITKVINK
-359 VEQFPDFDGALFTRM
+359 FPDFDGALFTRF

-379 MGDRKNAE
+379 LGDRKNAE
-387 KDYNRAIAL
+387 KDYDRAVAL
-396 SKNIDAV
+396 SKNFDKTVKRA
-403 AEKSREK
+403 REK
-410 ATQDSIRE
+410 AAQDSIE
-418 IEKDTTTPDALVTQ
+418 SADKVTDESMPDELVTR

-455 RGKVQDRDVNI
+455 RGKVQDHDMSI
-466 RLCPIFMLTYYATTN
+466 KLCPIFMLSYYATTN

-486 PYYIKE
+486 PYYIRE
-492 VDDINSTRLL
+492 VDDVNSTRLL
-502 RRLLQVTD
+502 RRMLQVTD
-510 VDAPITDEEI
+510 VDAPITDGDVI
-520 VQQHFNS
+520 QQHFNS

-535 ATHTPRAIDFFAR
+535 STHTPRAIDYFAR

-553 TIRNYKSAI
+553 TIRNYKNAI
-562 EDFTRAVEL
+562 EDFTRAVDL

-586 YKLALLERDTQPTEA
+586 YRLAAIEREQEPAESISKD
-601 LNSEEFKPANAKLQ
+601 EFTPANAKLQ
-615 ADLRSIIS
+615 ADLREIIS
-623 DYDEVIR
+623 DYDTVIK

-638 YYNKGVILAEAND
+638 YYNKGVVLAEAGD
-651 YTSALSLF
+651 FTSALSLF
-659 STAISLKP
+659 STAVSLKP

-674 NRGFIYMQLG
+674 NRGYIYMQLG

-705 NLMKRMAR
+705 NLMKRMNVRN

>member
-1 MQPNKGCIFF
+1 MKF
-11 LLKNPNRCTNW
+11 LR
-22 ENYDYFCTMIAKTI
+22 YITI
-36 KYIQNLVIFLVSLC
+36 VIVY
-50 GLLANGQINTEQVLR
+50 LLPFAGKSQINTEQVLR

-103 KLNLEDYAGAQEDAT
+103 KLNLEDYAGAKEDAT
-118 LAIDRNPFITDAYEV
+118 LAIERNPFITDAYEV
-133 RGVARQNLG
+133 RGVALQNMGKL
-142 NTEGAIEDYDKA
+142 EEAVADYDKA
-154 LSMLP
+154 LSLLP

-166 NKALAEEELKHYDKA
+166 NKALAEEELKNYDTA
-181 EECYA
+181 QECYSQ
-186 ALLKA
+186 LLKA
-191 HPRFDSGYIGRARLH
+191 HPRFDSGYIGRARLY

-212 VSAMNDL
+212 ISALADL
-219 DHAIELNKNAINAYV
+219 DKAIELNKNAINAYV
-234 IRADIAIKRE
+234 IRADISIKRE
-244 KDYQRALDD
+244 KDYERALED

-283 AMADYDYALTLDP
+283 AMADYDYAISLDP
-296 MNAVAY
+296 TNVVAY

-313 DNDRAIQDFTKVLQF
+313 GNDRAIQDFTKVLQL
-328 NKDDY
+328 NTDDF
-333 RALFNRAML
+333 RALLNRSRL
-342 YQQTN
+342 YEETGN
-347 NFKLALADINKV
+347 YNLAIEDINKV
-359 VEQFPDFDGALFTRM
+359 IARFPDFYGLYFSRM
-374 QIYEK
+374 GIYEK

-387 KDYNRAIAL
+387 KDYNKAMAL
-396 SKNIDAV
+396 SKRIDEI
-403 AEKSREK
+403 AEKGREK
-410 ATQDSIRE
+410 AHNDSIETSRQERE
-418 IEKDTTTPDALVTQ
+418 NDVPEELVTK

-455 RGKVQDRDVNI
+455 RGKVQDRNVNI
-466 RLCPIFMLTYYATTN
+466 KLCPIFMLSYYATTN

-492 VDDINSTRLL
+492 VDDVNSTRLL
-502 RRLLQVTD
+502 RQVLQVTD
-510 VDAPITDEEI
+510 EDSPITDEEI
-520 VQQHFNS
+520 IQQHFAS

-535 ATHTPRAIDFFAR
+535 ATHTPRAIDYFAR

-553 TIRNYKSAI
+553 TIRNYKNAI
-562 EDFTRAVEL
+562 EDFTRAIEL
-571 TPDFVPAYFMRAVAK
+571 TPDFVPAYFMRAIAK
-586 YKLALLERDTQPTEA
+586 NKLAILERDQAPTEA
-601 LNSEEFKPANAKLQ
+601 NSPEEFTPANAKLQ
-615 ADLRSIIS
+615 AELREIIS
-623 DYDEVIR
+623 DYDKVIE

-638 YYNKGVILAEAND
+638 YYNKGVVLAEAGDN
-651 YTSALSLF
+651 TSALSLF

-705 NLMKRMAR
+705 NLMKRMTR

>member
-1 MQPNKGCIFF
+1 MKF
-11 LLKNPNRCTNW
+11 LR
-22 ENYDYFCTMIAKTI
+22 YITI
-36 KYIQNLVIFLVSLC
+36 VIVY
-50 GLLANGQINTEQVLR
+50 LLPFAGKSQINTEQVLR

-103 KLNLEDYAGAQEDAT
+103 KLNLEDYAGAKEDAT
-118 LAIDRNPFITDAYEV
+118 LAIERNPFITDAYEV
-133 RGVARQNLG
+133 RGVALQNMGKL
-142 NTEGAIEDYDKA
+142 EEAVADYDKA
-154 LSMLP
+154 LSLLP

-166 NKALAEEELKHYDKA
+166 NKALAEEELKNYDTA
-181 EECYA
+181 QECYSQ
-186 ALLKA
+186 LLKA
-191 HPRFDSGYIGRARLH
+191 HPRFDSGYIGRARLY

-212 VSAMNDL
+212 ISALADL
-219 DHAIELNKNAINAYV
+219 DKAIELNKNAINAYV
-234 IRADIAIKRE
+234 IRADISIKRE
-244 KDYQRALDD
+244 KDYERALED

-283 AMADYDYALTLDP
+283 AMADYDYAISLDP
-296 MNAVAY
+296 TNVVAY

-313 DNDRAIQDFTKVLQF
+313 GNDRAIQEFTKVLQL
-328 NKDDY
+328 NTDDF
-333 RALFNRAML
+333 RALLNRSRL
-342 YQQTN
+342 YEETGN
-347 NFKLALADINKV
+347 YNLAIEDLNKV
-359 VEQFPDFDGALFTRM
+359 IARFPDFYGLYFSRM
-374 QIYEK
+374 GIYEK

-387 KDYNRAIAL
+387 KDYNKAMAL
-396 SKNIDAV
+396 SKRIDEI
-403 AEKSREK
+403 AEKGREK
-410 ATQDSIRE
+410 AHNDSIETERQERE
-418 IEKDTTTPDALVTQ
+418 NDVPEELVTK

-455 RGKVQDRDVNI
+455 RGKVQDRNVNI
-466 RLCPIFMLTYYATTN
+466 KLCPIFMLSYYATTN

-492 VDDINSTRLL
+492 VDDVNSTRLL
-502 RRLLQVTD
+502 RQVLQVTD
-510 VDAPITDEEI
+510 EDSPITDEEI
-520 VQQHFNS
+520 IQQHFAS

-535 ATHTPRAIDFFAR
+535 ATHTPRAIDYFAR

-553 TIRNYKSAI
+553 TIRNYKNAI
-562 EDFTRAVEL
+562 EDFTRAIEL
-571 TPDFVPAYFMRAVAK
+571 TPDFVPAYFMRAIAK
-586 YKLALLERDTQPTEA
+586 NKLAILERDQAPTEA
-601 LNSEEFKPANAKLQ
+601 NSPEEFTPANAKLQ
-615 ADLRSIIS
+615 AELREIIS
-623 DYDEVIR
+623 DYDKVIE

-638 YYNKGVILAEAND
+638 YYNKGVVLAEAGDN
-651 YTSALSLF
+651 TSALSLF

-705 NLMKRMAR
+705 NLMKRMTR

>member
-1 MQPNKGCIFF
+1 MKFLRYITIVIVF
-11 LLKNPNRCTNW
+11 LLPFAGK
-22 ENYDYFCTMIAKTI
+22 
-36 KYIQNLVIFLVSLC
+36 S
-50 GLLANGQINTEQVLR
+50 QINTEQVLR

-103 KLNLEDYAGAQEDAT
+103 KLNLEDYAGAKEDAT
-118 LAIDRNPFITDAYEV
+118 LAIERNPFITDAYEV
-133 RGVARQNLG
+133 RGVALQNMGKL
-142 NTEGAIEDYDKA
+142 EEAVADYDKA
-154 LSMLP
+154 LSLLP

-166 NKALAEEELKHYDKA
+166 NKALAEEELKNYDTA
-181 EECYA
+181 QECYSQ
-186 ALLKA
+186 LLKA
-191 HPRFDSGYIGRARLH
+191 HPRFDSGYIGRARLY

-212 VSAMNDL
+212 ISALADL
-219 DHAIELNKNAINAYV
+219 DKAIELNKNAINAYV
-234 IRADIAIKRE
+234 IRADISIKRE
-244 KDYQRALDD
+244 KDYERALED

-283 AMADYDYALTLDP
+283 AMADYDYAISLDP
-296 MNAVAY
+296 TNVVAY

-313 DNDRAIQDFTKVLQF
+313 GNDRAIQDFTKVLQL
-328 NKDDY
+328 NTDDY
-333 RALFNRAML
+333 RALLNRSRL
-342 YQQTN
+342 YEETGN
-347 NFKLALADINKV
+347 YILAIEDLNKV
-359 VEQFPDFDGALFTRM
+359 IARFPDFYGLYFSRM
-374 QIYEK
+374 GIYEK

-387 KDYNRAIAL
+387 KDYNKAMAL
-396 SKNIDAV
+396 SKQIDEI
-403 AEKSREK
+403 AEKGREK
-410 ATQDSIRE
+410 AHNDSIETERQERE
-418 IEKDTTTPDALVTQ
+418 NDIPEELVTK

-455 RGKVQDRDVNI
+455 RGKVQDRNVNI
-466 RLCPIFMLTYYATTN
+466 KLCPIFMLSYYATTN

-492 VDDINSTRLL
+492 VDDVNSTRLL
-502 RRLLQVTD
+502 RQVLQVTD
-510 VDAPITDEEI
+510 EDSPITDEEI
-520 VQQHFNS
+520 IQQHFAS

-535 ATHTPRAIDFFAR
+535 ATHTPRAIDYFAR

-553 TIRNYKSAI
+553 TIRNYKNAI
-562 EDFTRAVEL
+562 EDFTRAIEL
-571 TPDFVPAYFMRAVAK
+571 TQDFVPAYFMRAIAK
-586 YKLALLERDTQPTEA
+586 NKLAILERDQAPTEA
-601 LNSEEFKPANAKLQ
+601 NSPEEFTPANAKLQ
-615 ADLRSIIS
+615 AELREIIS
-623 DYDEVIR
+623 DYDKVIE

-638 YYNKGVILAEAND
+638 YYNKGVVLAEAGDN
-651 YTSALSLF
+651 TSALSLF
-659 STAISLKP
+659 STAISLKQ

-684 QRQKGSDDLSKAGE
+684 QRQKGSDDLSKSGE

-705 NLMKRMAR
+705 NLMKRMTR

>member
-1 MQPNKGCIFF
+1 MKFLRYITIIIVF
-11 LLKNPNRCTNW
+11 LLPFAGK
-22 ENYDYFCTMIAKTI
+22 
-36 KYIQNLVIFLVSLC
+36 S
-50 GLLANGQINTEQVLR
+50 QINTEQVLR

-103 KLNLEDYAGAQEDAT
+103 KLNLEDYAGAKEDAT
-118 LAIDRNPFITDAYEV
+118 LAIERNPFITDAYEV
-133 RGVARQNLG
+133 RGVALQNMGKL
-142 NTEGAIEDYDKA
+142 EEAVADYDKA
-154 LSMLP
+154 LSLLP

-166 NKALAEEELKHYDKA
+166 NKALAEEELKNYDTA
-181 EECYA
+181 QECYSQ
-186 ALLKA
+186 LLKA
-191 HPRFDSGYIGRARLH
+191 HPRFDSGYIGRARLY

-212 VSAMNDL
+212 ISALTDL
-219 DHAIELNKNAINAYV
+219 DKAIELNKNAINAYV
-234 IRADIAIKRE
+234 IRADISIKRE
-244 KDYQRALDD
+244 KDYERALED

-283 AMADYDYALTLDP
+283 AMADYDYAISLDP
-296 MNAVAY
+296 TNVVAY

-313 DNDRAIQDFTKVLQF
+313 GNDRAIQDFTKVLQL
-328 NKDDY
+328 NTDDY
-333 RALFNRAML
+333 RALLNRSRL
-342 YQQTN
+342 YEETGN
-347 NFKLALADINKV
+347 YNLAIEDLNKV
-359 VEQFPDFDGALFTRM
+359 IARFPDFYGLYFSRM
-374 QIYEK
+374 GIYEK

-387 KDYNRAIAL
+387 KDYNKAMAL
-396 SKNIDAV
+396 SKQIDEI
-403 AEKSREK
+403 AEKGREK
-410 ATQDSIRE
+410 AHNDSIEMERQERE
-418 IEKDTTTPDALVTQ
+418 NDIPEELVTK

-455 RGKVQDRDVNI
+455 RGKVQDRNVNI
-466 RLCPIFMLTYYATTN
+466 KLCPIFMLSYYATTN

-492 VDDINSTRLL
+492 VDDVNSTRLL
-502 RRLLQVTD
+502 RQVLQVTD
-510 VDAPITDEEI
+510 EDSPITDEEI
-520 VQQHFNS
+520 IQQHFAS

-535 ATHTPRAIDFFAR
+535 ATHTPRAIDYFAR

-553 TIRNYKSAI
+553 TIRNYKNAI
-562 EDFTRAVEL
+562 EDFTRAIEL
-571 TPDFVPAYFMRAVAK
+571 TPDFVPAYFMRAIAK
-586 YKLALLERDTQPTEA
+586 NKLAILERDQAPTEA
-601 LNSEEFKPANAKLQ
+601 NSPEEFTPANAKLQ
-615 ADLRSIIS
+615 AELREIIS
-623 DYDEVIR
+623 DYDKVIE

-638 YYNKGVILAEAND
+638 YYNKGVVLAEAGDN
-651 YTSALSLF
+651 TSALSLF

-705 NLMKRMAR
+705 NLMKRMTR

>member
-1 MQPNKGCIFF
+1 MKFLRYITIIIVF
-11 LLKNPNRCTNW
+11 LLPFAGK
-22 ENYDYFCTMIAKTI
+22 
-36 KYIQNLVIFLVSLC
+36 S
-50 GLLANGQINTEQVLR
+50 QINTEQVLR

-103 KLNLEDYAGAQEDAT
+103 KLNLEDYAGAKEDAT
-118 LAIDRNPFITDAYEV
+118 LAIERNPFITDAYEV
-133 RGVARQNLG
+133 RGVALQNMGKL
-142 NTEGAIEDYDKA
+142 EEAVADYDKA
-154 LSMLP
+154 LSLLP

-166 NKALAEEELKHYDKA
+166 NKALAEEELKNYDTA
-181 EECYA
+181 QECYSQ
-186 ALLKA
+186 LLKA
-191 HPRFDSGYIGRARLH
+191 HPRFDSGYIGRARLY

-212 VSAMNDL
+212 ISALADL
-219 DHAIELNKNAINAYV
+219 DKAIELNKNAINAYV
-234 IRADIAIKRE
+234 IRADISIKRE
-244 KDYQRALDD
+244 KDYERALED

-283 AMADYDYALTLDP
+283 AMADYDYAISLDP
-296 MNAVAY
+296 TNVVAY

-313 DNDRAIQDFTKVLQF
+313 GNDRAIQDFTKVLQL
-328 NKDDY
+328 NTDDY
-333 RALFNRAML
+333 RALLNRSRL
-342 YQQTN
+342 YEETGN
-347 NFKLALADINKV
+347 YNLAIEDLNKV
-359 VEQFPDFDGALFTRM
+359 IARFPDFYGLYFSRM
-374 QIYEK
+374 GIYEK

-387 KDYNRAIAL
+387 KDYNKAMAL
-396 SKNIDAV
+396 SKQIDEI
-403 AEKSREK
+403 AEKGREK
-410 ATQDSIRE
+410 AHNDSIETERQERE
-418 IEKDTTTPDALVTQ
+418 NDIPEELVTK

-455 RGKVQDRDVNI
+455 RGKVQDRNVNI
-466 RLCPIFMLTYYATTN
+466 KLCPIFMLSYYATTN

-492 VDDINSTRLL
+492 VDDVNSTRLL
-502 RRLLQVTD
+502 RQVLQVTD
-510 VDAPITDEEI
+510 EDSPITDEEI
-520 VQQHFNS
+520 IQQHFAS

-535 ATHTPRAIDFFAR
+535 ATHTPRAIDYFAR

-553 TIRNYKSAI
+553 TIRNYKNAI
-562 EDFTRAVEL
+562 EDFTRAIEL
-571 TPDFVPAYFMRAVAK
+571 TPDFVPAYFMRAIAK
-586 YKLALLERDTQPTEA
+586 NKLSILERDQAPTEA
-601 LNSEEFKPANAKLQ
+601 NSPEEFTPANAKLQ
-615 ADLRSIIS
+615 AELREIIS
-623 DYDEVIR
+623 DYDKVIE

-638 YYNKGVILAEAND
+638 YYNKGVVLAEAGDN
-651 YTSALSLF
+651 TSALSLF

-705 NLMKRMAR
+705 NLMKRMTR

>member
-1 MQPNKGCIFF
+1 MKFLRYITIFI
-11 LLKNPNRCTNW
+11 LLTLPSTG
-22 ENYDYFCTMIAKTI
+22 YT
-36 KYIQNLVIFLVSLC
+36 
-50 GLLANGQINTEQVLR
+50 QINTEQVLR

-70 LYFEDYM
+70 LYFDDYM

-103 KLNLEDYAGAQEDAT
+103 KLNLEDYAGAKDDAT
-118 LAIDRNPFITDAYEV
+118 LAIERNPFITDAYEV
-133 RGVARQNLG
+133 RGVALQNMGRL
-142 NTEGAIEDYDKA
+142 EEAVADYDKA

-166 NKALAEEELKHYDKA
+166 NKALAEEELKNYDIA
-181 EECYA
+181 QECYTQ
-186 ALLKA
+186 LLKA
-191 HPRFDSGYIGRARLH
+191 HPRFDSGYIGRARLY
-206 LAQGDT
+206 LAQCDT
-212 VSAMNDL
+212 VSALADL
-219 DHAIELNKNAINAYV
+219 DKAIELNKNAINAYV
-234 IRADIAIKRE
+234 IRADISIKRE
-244 KDYQRALDD
+244 KDYQRALED

-283 AMADYDYALTLDP
+283 AMADYDYAISLDP
-296 MNAVAY
+296 TNVVAY

-313 DNDRAIQDFTKVLQF
+313 GNDRAIQDFSKVLQI
-328 NKDDY
+328 NADDY
-333 RALFNRAML
+333 RALLNRSLL
-342 YQQTN
+342 YEETGN
-347 NFKLALADINKV
+347 YKLAIEDINKV
-359 VEQFPDFDGALFTRM
+359 INQFPDFYGLYFSRM
-374 QIYEK
+374 SIYEK
-379 MGDRKNAE
+379 MGDKINAE
-387 KDYNRAIAL
+387 KDYNKAMAL
-396 SKNIDAV
+396 SKRIDEI
-403 AEKSREK
+403 AEKGREK
-410 ATQDSIRE
+410 AHNDSIETARQERE
-418 IEKDTTTPDALVTQ
+418 NDIPEELVTK
-432 RFSTLLT
+432 RFSNLLT

-455 RGKVQDRDVNI
+455 RGKVQDRNI
-466 RLCPIFMLTYYATTN
+466 NIKLCPIFMLSYYAMTN

-502 RRLLQVTD
+502 RQVLQVTD
-510 VDAPITDEEI
+510 EDSPITDEDI
-520 VQQHFNS
+520 IQQHFSS

-535 ATHTPRAIDFFAR
+535 STHTPRAIDFFAR

-553 TIRNYKSAI
+553 TIRNYKNAI
-562 EDFTRAVEL
+562 EDFTRAIEL
-571 TPDFVPAYFMRAVAK
+571 TPDFVPAYFMRAIAK
-586 YKLALLERDTQPTEA
+586 NKLAILERDQAPAEV
-601 LNSEEFKPANAKLQ
+601 NSPEEFTPANAKLQ
-615 ADLRSIIS
+615 AELREIIS
-623 DYDEVIR
+623 DYDKVIE

-638 YYNKGVILAEAND
+638 YYNKGVVLAEAGDN
-651 YTSALSLF
+651 TSALSLF

-705 NLMKRMAR
+705 NLMKRMTR

>member
-1 MQPNKGCIFF
+1 MKFLRYITIVIVF
-11 LLKNPNRCTNW
+11 LLPFAGK
-22 ENYDYFCTMIAKTI
+22 
-36 KYIQNLVIFLVSLC
+36 S
-50 GLLANGQINTEQVLR
+50 QINTEQVLR

-103 KLNLEDYAGAQEDAT
+103 KLNLEDYAGAKEDAT
-118 LAIDRNPFITDAYEV
+118 LAIERNPFITDAYEV
-133 RGVARQNLG
+133 RGVALQNMGKL
-142 NTEGAIEDYDKA
+142 EEAVADYDKA
-154 LSMLP
+154 LSLLP

-166 NKALAEEELKHYDKA
+166 NKALAEEELKNYDTA
-181 EECYA
+181 QECYSQ
-186 ALLKA
+186 LLKA
-191 HPRFDSGYIGRARLH
+191 HPRFDSGYIGRARLY

-212 VSAMNDL
+212 ISALADL
-219 DHAIELNKNAINAYV
+219 DKAIELNKNAINAYV
-234 IRADIAIKRE
+234 IRADISIKRE
-244 KDYQRALDD
+244 KDYERALED

-283 AMADYDYALTLDP
+283 AMADYDYAISLDP
-296 MNAVAY
+296 TNVVAY

-313 DNDRAIQDFTKVLQF
+313 GNDRAIQDFTKVLQL
-328 NKDDY
+328 NTDDY
-333 RALFNRAML
+333 RALLNRSRL
-342 YQQTN
+342 YEETGN
-347 NFKLALADINKV
+347 YNLAIEDLNKV
-359 VEQFPDFDGALFTRM
+359 IARFPDFYGLYFSRM
-374 QIYEK
+374 GIYEK

-387 KDYNRAIAL
+387 KDYNKAMAL
-396 SKNIDAV
+396 AKQIDEI
-403 AEKSREK
+403 AEKGREK
-410 ATQDSIRE
+410 AHNDSIETERQERE
-418 IEKDTTTPDALVTQ
+418 NDIPEELVTK

-455 RGKVQDRDVNI
+455 RGKVQDRNVNI
-466 RLCPIFMLTYYATTN
+466 KLCPIFMLSYYATTN

-492 VDDINSTRLL
+492 VDDVNSTRLL
-502 RRLLQVTD
+502 RQVLQVTD
-510 VDAPITDEEI
+510 EDSPITDEEI
-520 VQQHFNS
+520 IQQHFAS

-535 ATHTPRAIDFFAR
+535 ATHTPRAIDYFAR

-553 TIRNYKSAI
+553 TIRNYKNAI
-562 EDFTRAVEL
+562 DDFTRAIEL
-571 TPDFVPAYFMRAVAK
+571 TPDFVPAYFMRAIAK
-586 YKLALLERDTQPTEA
+586 NKLAILERDQAPTEA
-601 LNSEEFKPANAKLQ
+601 NSPEEFTPANAKLQ
-615 ADLRSIIS
+615 AELREIIS
-623 DYDEVIR
+623 DYDKVIE

-638 YYNKGVILAEAND
+638 YYNKGVVLAEAGDN
-651 YTSALSLF
+651 TSALSLF

-705 NLMKRMAR
+705 NLMKRMTR

>member
-1 MQPNKGCIFF
+1 MKFLRYITIFI
-11 LLKNPNRCTNW
+11 LLTLPFTG
-22 ENYDYFCTMIAKTI
+22 YT
-36 KYIQNLVIFLVSLC
+36 
-50 GLLANGQINTEQVLR
+50 QINTEQVLR

-70 LYFEDYM
+70 LYFDDYM

-103 KLNLEDYAGAQEDAT
+103 KLNLEDYAGAKDDAT
-118 LAIDRNPFITDAYEV
+118 LAIERNPFITDAYEV
-133 RGVARQNLG
+133 RGVALQNMGRL
-142 NTEGAIEDYDKA
+142 EEAVADYDKA

-166 NKALAEEELKHYDKA
+166 NKALAEEELKNYDIA
-181 EECYA
+181 QECYTQ
-186 ALLKA
+186 LLKA
-191 HPRFDSGYIGRARLH
+191 HPRFDSGYIGRARLY
-206 LAQGDT
+206 LAQCDT
-212 VSAMNDL
+212 VSALADI
-219 DHAIELNKNAINAYV
+219 DKAIELNKNAINAYV
-234 IRADIAIKRE
+234 IRADISIKRE
-244 KDYQRALDD
+244 KDYQRALED

-283 AMADYDYALTLDP
+283 AMADYDYAISLDP
-296 MNAVAY
+296 TNVVAY

-313 DNDRAIQDFTKVLQF
+313 GNDRAIQDFSKVLQI
-328 NKDDY
+328 NADDY
-333 RALFNRAML
+333 RALLNRSLL
-342 YQQTN
+342 YEETGN
-347 NFKLALADINKV
+347 YKLAIEDINKV
-359 VEQFPDFDGALFTRM
+359 INQFPDFYGLYFSRM
-374 QIYEK
+374 GIYEK
-379 MGDRKNAE
+379 MGDKINAE
-387 KDYNRAIAL
+387 KDYNKAMAL
-396 SKNIDAV
+396 SKRIDEI
-403 AEKSREK
+403 AEKGREK
-410 ATQDSIRE
+410 AHNDSIETARQERE
-418 IEKDTTTPDALVTQ
+418 NDIPEELVTK
-432 RFSTLLT
+432 RFSNLLT

-455 RGKVQDRDVNI
+455 RGKVQDRNI
-466 RLCPIFMLTYYATTN
+466 NIKLCPIFMLSYYATTN

-502 RRLLQVTD
+502 RQVLQVTD
-510 VDAPITDEEI
+510 EDSPITDEDI
-520 VQQHFNS
+520 IQQHFSS

-535 ATHTPRAIDFFAR
+535 STHTPRAIDFFAR

-553 TIRNYKSAI
+553 TIRNYKNAI
-562 EDFTRAVEL
+562 EDFTRAIEL
-571 TPDFVPAYFMRAVAK
+571 TPDFVPAYFMRAIAK
-586 YKLALLERDTQPTEA
+586 NKLAILERDQAPAEV
-601 LNSEEFKPANAKLQ
+601 NSPEEFTPANAKLQ
-615 ADLRSIIS
+615 AELREIIS
-623 DYDEVIR
+623 DYDKVIE

-638 YYNKGVILAEAND
+638 YYNKGVVLAEAGDN
-651 YTSALSLF
+651 TSALSLF

-705 NLMKRMAR
+705 NLMKRMTR

>member
-1 MQPNKGCIFF
+1 MKFLRYITIVIVF
-11 LLKNPNRCTNW
+11 LLPFAGK
-22 ENYDYFCTMIAKTI
+22 
-36 KYIQNLVIFLVSLC
+36 S
-50 GLLANGQINTEQVLR
+50 QINTEQVLR

-103 KLNLEDYAGAQEDAT
+103 KLNLEDYAGAKEDAT
-118 LAIDRNPFITDAYEV
+118 LAIERNPFITDAYEV
-133 RGVARQNLG
+133 RGVALQNMGKL
-142 NTEGAIEDYDKA
+142 EEAVADYDKA
-154 LSMLP
+154 LSLLP

-166 NKALAEEELKHYDKA
+166 NKALAEEELKNYDTAQK
-181 EECYA
+181 CYSQ
-186 ALLKA
+186 LLKA
-191 HPRFDSGYIGRARLH
+191 HPRFDSGYIGRARLY

-212 VSAMNDL
+212 ISALADL
-219 DHAIELNKNAINAYV
+219 DKAIELNKNAINAYV
-234 IRADIAIKRE
+234 IRADISIKRE
-244 KDYQRALDD
+244 KDYERALED

-283 AMADYDYALTLDP
+283 AMADYDYAISLDP
-296 MNAVAY
+296 TNVVAY

-313 DNDRAIQDFTKVLQF
+313 GNDRAIQDFTKVLQL
-328 NKDDY
+328 NTDDY
-333 RALFNRAML
+333 RALLNRSRL
-342 YQQTN
+342 YEETGN
-347 NFKLALADINKV
+347 YNLAIEDLNKV
-359 VEQFPDFDGALFTRM
+359 IARFPDFYGLYFSRM
-374 QIYEK
+374 GIYEK

-387 KDYNRAIAL
+387 KDYNKAMAL
-396 SKNIDAV
+396 SKQIDEIAEKGREK
-403 AEKSREK
+403 AHNDSIEKSRQE
-410 ATQDSIRE
+410 RE
-418 IEKDTTTPDALVTQ
+418 NDVPEELVTK

-455 RGKVQDRDVNI
+455 RGKVQDRNVNI
-466 RLCPIFMLTYYATTN
+466 KLCPIFMLSYYATTN

-492 VDDINSTRLL
+492 VDDVNSTRLL
-502 RRLLQVTD
+502 RQVLQVTD
-510 VDAPITDEEI
+510 EDSPITDEEI
-520 VQQHFNS
+520 IQQHFAS

-535 ATHTPRAIDFFAR
+535 ATHTPRAIDYFAR

-553 TIRNYKSAI
+553 TIRNYKNAI
-562 EDFTRAVEL
+562 EDFTRAIEL
-571 TPDFVPAYFMRAVAK
+571 TPDFVPAYFMRAIAK
-586 YKLALLERDTQPTEA
+586 NKLAILERDQAPTEA
-601 LNSEEFKPANAKLQ
+601 NSPEEFTPANAKLQ
-615 ADLRSIIS
+615 AELREIIS
-623 DYDEVIR
+623 DYDKVIE

-638 YYNKGVILAEAND
+638 YYNKGVVLAEAGDN
-651 YTSALSLF
+651 TSALSLF

-705 NLMKRMAR
+705 NLMKRMTR

>member
-1 MQPNKGCIFF
+1 MKFF
-11 LLKNPNRCTNW
+11 RYIAIILLTAC
-22 ENYDYFCTMIAKTI
+22 
-36 KYIQNLVIFLVSLC
+36 SLP
-50 GLLANGQINTEQVLR
+50 GVAQINTDQVLR

-103 KLNLEDYAGAQEDAT
+103 KLNLEDYSGAQEDAS

-142 NTEGAIEDYDKA
+142 NLQGAVEDYDKA

-159 ENKGILF
+159 DNKGLLF
-166 NKALAEEELKHYDKA
+166 NKALAEEDLKQYDVA
-181 EECYA
+181 QECYTR
-186 ALLKA
+186 LLKA
-191 HPRFDSGYIGRARLH
+191 HPRFDNGYIGRARLY

-212 VSAMNDL
+212 VSAMADL

-234 IRADIAIKRE
+234 IRADISIKRE
-244 KDYQRALDD
+244 KDYQRALED
-253 MNEAIKLQPH
+253 MYEAIKLHPH

-283 AMADYDYALTLDP
+283 AMADYDYALSLDP
-296 MNAVAY
+296 LNPVAY

-328 NKDDY
+328 NADDY

-342 YQQTN
+342 YQQTKN
-347 NFKLALADINKV
+347 YKLALADINKV
-359 VEQFPDFDGALFTRM
+359 VDKFPDFDGALFTRF

-379 MGDRKNAE
+379 LGDRKNAE
-387 KDYNRAIAL
+387 KDYNTAVAI
-396 SKNIDAV
+396 SKNIEKV
-403 AEKSREK
+403 AQKSREK
-410 ATQDSIRE
+410 AKQDSIDDVNATE
-418 IEKDTTTPDALVTQ
+418 NENLPDALVTQ
-432 RFSTLLT
+432 RFTTLLT

-455 RGKVQDRDVNI
+455 RGKVQDRDMNI
-466 RLCPIFMLTYYATTN
+466 KLCPIFMLSYYATTN

-502 RRLLQVTD
+502 RHLLQVTD
-510 VDAPITDEEI
+510 VDAPITDEDIIRE
-520 VQQHFNS
+520 HFNS
-527 IEYYNSYI
+527 IEYYNSFI
-535 ATHTPRAIDFFAR
+535 STHTPRAIDYFAR

-553 TIRNYKSAI
+553 TIRNYKNAI
-562 EDFTRAVEL
+562 ADFSKAVEL

-586 YKLALLERDTQPTEA
+586 NKLALLEREQEPTEA
-601 LNSEEFKPANAKLQ
+601 NNKEEFTPANAKMQ
-615 ADLRSIIS
+615 AELREIIS
-623 DYDEVIR
+623 DYDTVIK

-638 YYNKGVILAEAND
+638 YYNKGVVLAEAGD
-651 YTSALSLF
+651 FTSALSLF
-659 STAISLKP
+659 TTAITLKP

-705 NLMKRMAR
+705 NLMKRMNVK

>member
-1 MQPNKGCIFF
+1 MKFLRYITIVIVF
-11 LLKNPNRCTNW
+11 LLPFAGK
-22 ENYDYFCTMIAKTI
+22 
-36 KYIQNLVIFLVSLC
+36 S
-50 GLLANGQINTEQVLR
+50 QINTEQVLR

-103 KLNLEDYAGAQEDAT
+103 KLNLEDYAGAKEDAT
-118 LAIDRNPFITDAYEV
+118 LAIERNPFITDAYEV
-133 RGVARQNLG
+133 RGVALQNMGKL
-142 NTEGAIEDYDKA
+142 EEAVADYDKA
-154 LSMLP
+154 LSLLP

-166 NKALAEEELKHYDKA
+166 NKALAEEELKNYDTA
-181 EECYA
+181 QECYSQ
-186 ALLKA
+186 LLKA
-191 HPRFDSGYIGRARLH
+191 HPRFDSGYIGRARLY

-212 VSAMNDL
+212 ISALADL
-219 DHAIELNKNAINAYV
+219 DKAIELNKNAINAYV
-234 IRADIAIKRE
+234 IRADISIKRE
-244 KDYQRALDD
+244 KDYERALED

-283 AMADYDYALTLDP
+283 AMADYDYAISLDP
-296 MNAVAY
+296 TNVVAY

-313 DNDRAIQDFTKVLQF
+313 GNDRAIQDFTKVLQL
-328 NKDDY
+328 NTDDY
-333 RALFNRAML
+333 RALLNRSRL
-342 YQQTN
+342 YEETGN
-347 NFKLALADINKV
+347 YNLAIEDLNKV
-359 VEQFPDFDGALFTRM
+359 IARFPDFYGLYFSRM
-374 QIYEK
+374 GIYEK

-387 KDYNRAIAL
+387 KDYNKAMAL
-396 SKNIDAV
+396 SKRIDEI
-403 AEKSREK
+403 AEKGREK
-410 ATQDSIRE
+410 AHNDSIETSRQERE
-418 IEKDTTTPDALVTQ
+418 NDVPEELVTK

-455 RGKVQDRDVNI
+455 RGKVQDRNVNI
-466 RLCPIFMLTYYATTN
+466 KLCPIFMLSYYATTN

-492 VDDINSTRLL
+492 VDDVNSTRLL
-502 RRLLQVTD
+502 RQVLQVTD
-510 VDAPITDEEI
+510 EDSPITDEEI
-520 VQQHFNS
+520 IQQHFAS

-535 ATHTPRAIDFFAR
+535 ATHTPRAIDYFAR

-553 TIRNYKSAI
+553 TIRNYKNSI
-562 EDFTRAVEL
+562 EDFTRAIEL
-571 TPDFVPAYFMRAVAK
+571 TPDFVPAYFMRAIAK
-586 YKLALLERDTQPTEA
+586 NKLAILERDQAPTEA
-601 LNSEEFKPANAKLQ
+601 NSPEEFTPANAKLQ
-615 ADLRSIIS
+615 AELREIIS
-623 DYDEVIR
+623 DYDKVIE

-638 YYNKGVILAEAND
+638 YYNKGVVLAEAGDN
-651 YTSALSLF
+651 TSALSLF

-705 NLMKRMAR
+705 NLMKRMTR